1 LVETKKKKRF
11 GGFTKVDWVKEDRG
25 NINDPNA
32 FLFSLDNKKKYKI
45 LKPQSAFSCYQS
57 SHTLI
62 YGNKSDAKGIYLN
75 NNFLSCSNHEDQS
88 TRIYEVPSDFC
99 LTGEE
104 DFNVDEVEVYQIIF
118 E

>member
-1 LVETKKKKRF
+1 MVETKKKKRF
-11 GGFTKVDWVKEDRG
+11 GGFTKVDWVEEELR

-45 LKPQSAFSCYQS
+45 LKPQSAFSCYS
-57 SHTLI
+57 RSNTLV
-62 YGNKSDAKGIYLN
+62 YGNKSDGKGIYLP
-75 NNFLSCSNHEDQS
+75 NNFLSCLNREDQS

-99 LTGEE
+99 LTGEK
-104 DFNVDEVEVYQIIF
+104 DFEVDEVEVYQIIF